1 MNLLGFGTYRRTVM
15 KHFTLQEMEDLHRSP
30 LAQEFRVVAVKLQNR
45 PGEDDVDLQDRPLPG
60 WAHRELR
67 ERGTRIGDF
76 LVRVLPYNIATGEP
90 VPEEEIKR
98 READETWK
106 RELRETE
113 IALNELRLRPI
124 EAPDGTTRPSGEDEL
139 NWLDEYV
146 SQAISFREPGLRER
160 AVELTDAYYQDGKV
174 FTLERLLNLML
185 DYGEMMR
192 LKEEQGLN

>member
-1 MNLLGFGTYRRTVM
+1 M
-15 KHFTLQEMEDLHRSP
+15 
-30 LAQEFRVVAVKLQNR
+30 
-45 PGEDDVDLQDRPLPG
+45 
-60 WAHRELR
+60 
-67 ERGTRIGDF
+67 
-76 LVRVLPYNIATGEP
+76 
-90 VPEEEIKR
+90 
-98 READETWK
+98 
-106 RELRETE
+106 
-113 IALNELRLRPI
+113 
-124 EAPDGTTRPSGEDEL
+124 